1 VHAGKIKALRDSLK
15 NATLYS
21 ERVLEVQIDHKMGE
35 LSIYGLFNS
44 KNNTVNV
51 AEIITLVTFVH
62 MINFSWNIA
71 SRNKLNTGPITCQKF
86 YRTTLWSEWLD
97 CMLHIVLLGVL
108 GNVNA
113 PGLIYAGFSVAHVL
127 ASLFQV

>member
-1 VHAGKIKALRDSLK
+1 MFDRISHI

-21 ERVLEVQIDHKMGE
+21 ERVLEIQIAHKMGE
-35 LSIYGLFNS
+35 LSTYGLFNS

-62 MINFSWNIA
+62 MVNFSWNIA
-71 SRNKLNTGPITCQKF
+71 SRNKLNTGPMTCQKF

-108 GNVNA
+108 GDMSA
-113 PGLIYAGFSVAHVL
+113 PGLIRWIRSGTCPCILVPGIVSGNL
-127 ASLFQV
+127 